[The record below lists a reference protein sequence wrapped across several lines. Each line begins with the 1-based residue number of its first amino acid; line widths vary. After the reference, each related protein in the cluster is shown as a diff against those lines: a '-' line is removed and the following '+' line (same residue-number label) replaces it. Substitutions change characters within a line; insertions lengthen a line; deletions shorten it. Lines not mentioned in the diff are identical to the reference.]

1 MMCLRVEYEQRKNY
15 KRVRQN
21 RRKGKELG
29 GAGESVFG
37 GRRIGEGEETK
48 LFLGMMIGG
57 GRLETEEIRN
67 MRFIVCT

>member
-1 MMCLRVEYEQRKNY
+1 
-15 KRVRQN
+15 VRQHG
-21 RRKGKELG
+21 RKGKEPG
-29 GAGESVFG
+29 GAGEGVFG
-37 GRRIGEGEETK
+37 GRPTGEGEETK